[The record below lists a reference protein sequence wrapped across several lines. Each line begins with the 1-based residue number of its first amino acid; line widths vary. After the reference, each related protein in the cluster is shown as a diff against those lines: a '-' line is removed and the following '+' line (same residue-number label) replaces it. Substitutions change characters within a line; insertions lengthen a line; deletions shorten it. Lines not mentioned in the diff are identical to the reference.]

1 MCVRCHGTINKV
13 LTTIAGVKVC
23 RLLAMPRRSRV
34 DASASLNGNPEPDH
48 VPKGRGGSEDEEAWL
63 RKRSVCVYV
72 NENNVEEEEE
82 QVSMTVPRTVPTVCH
97 CQSTKDNDIKDIKTG
112 TRQYAG

>member
-1 MCVRCHGTINKV
+1 MAK
-13 LTTIAGVKVC
+13 
-23 RLLAMPRRSRV
+23 
-34 DASASLNGNPEPDH
+34 
-48 VPKGRGGSEDEEAWL
+48 
-63 RKRSVCVYV
+63 KRSVCVYV

-112 TRQYAG
+112 TRKGKPRDNANILQSILNLRKTEKREGRFLIIGGERNVAYTICWLKQDKI